1 MNVGKAIFS
10 ILSNNTNVAAMVAND
25 DDTLRIHPLKGYL
38 EEITPF
44 ITYQLITGTP
54 QQNKTAADVDA
65 QRVQINVVSDNY
77 DNMKDLAYKVRQALE
92 YQKGTFEGVKVQYI
106 SLQSEQD
113 MYEDGA
119 QLNGGSM
126 VVQDYLFRIEL

>member
-10 ILSNNTNVAAMVAND
+10 ILSDNAAVATMVTNAD
-25 DDTLRIHPLKGYL
+25 TTLRIHPLKGVL
-38 EEITPF
+38 TEVTPF

-54 QQNKTAADVDA
+54 QQNKTAADVDV
-65 QRVQINVVSDNY
+65 QRVQVNVVSDNY

-92 YQKGTFEGVKVQYI
+92 YQKGTFEGIKIQYI

-113 MYEDGA
+113 SYEDSA
-119 QLNGGSM
+119 KLNGAGM
-126 VVQDYLFRIEL
+126 VIQDYLIRIEL

>member
-1 MNVGKAIFS
+1 MNVGKAIFD
-10 ILSNNTNVAAMVAND
+10 ILSNDAAVAALVAD
-25 DDTLRIHPLKGYL
+25 GDTFKIHPLKGNL
-38 EEITPF
+38 EEVVPF

-54 QQNKTAADVDA
+54 QQNKTAADLDVL
-65 QRVQINVVSDNY
+65 RVQVNVVHDNY
-77 DNMKDLAYKVRQALE
+77 DSMKDLAYKVRQALE
-92 YQKGTFEGVKVQYI
+92 YKKGTFEGIKIQYI

-126 VVQDYLFRIEL
+126 VVQDYLIRLEL